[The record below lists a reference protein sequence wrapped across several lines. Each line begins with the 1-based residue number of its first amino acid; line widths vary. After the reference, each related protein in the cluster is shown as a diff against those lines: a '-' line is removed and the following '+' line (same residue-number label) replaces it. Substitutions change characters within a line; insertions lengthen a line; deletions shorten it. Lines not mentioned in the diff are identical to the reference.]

1 MLLHQ
6 KWHEGEGL
14 QRAAV
19 DAKTFSVD
27 LRLRSRPK
35 LARRTPLDPRWER
48 LGEISRRKRNP
59 LFVRFYSY
67 DGGEFGNYLLKKKKK
82 LVISS

>member
-59 LFVRFYSY
+59 LFARLGDILEIVCW
-67 DGGEFGNYLLKKKKK
+67 KKRRS
-82 LVISS
+82 L

>member
-35 LARRTPLDPRWER
+35 LARRTPWGSTFEH
-48 LGEISRRKRNP
+48 LGRISRRKRNP
-59 LFVRFYSY
+59 LFGDST
-67 DGGEFGNYLLKKKKK
+67 G
-82 LVISS
+82 